1 MADEDNQQTD
11 EEIVA
16 NLPPRDGSSEDPAA
30 NAAASLEDVNM
41 DEQREALKQI
51 QKDIP
56 SSGE

>member
-1 MADEDNQQTD
+1 MADEDNQKTD
-11 EEIVA
+11 EELVA
-16 NLPPRDGSSEDPAA
+16 ELPPRDGSSKDPVT
-30 NAAASLEDVNM
+30 NAEASLEDVNM